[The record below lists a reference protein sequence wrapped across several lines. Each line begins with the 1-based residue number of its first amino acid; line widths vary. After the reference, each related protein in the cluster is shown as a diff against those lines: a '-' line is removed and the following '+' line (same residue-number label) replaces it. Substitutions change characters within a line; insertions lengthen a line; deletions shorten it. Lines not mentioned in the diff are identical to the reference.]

1 MSKEF
6 NEAIKPM
13 SNMKAVGPDGV
24 PSEAIKYSPSVK
36 DKGVL
41 LLDTIIHTL
50 GYADDATLVDLA
62 AVKNR
67 EKFAQ
72 RWRHANKN

>member
-41 LLDTIIHTL
+41 LLDTSHNPHL
-50 GYADDATLVDLA
+50 GICG
-62 AVKNR
+62 
-67 EKFAQ
+67 
-72 RWRHANKN
+72 